1 MLERLSVP
9 RRALDFEDYIDILR
23 RNVRWVI
30 GPVFAGL
37 VISTVVAFMMEDTFV
52 SKALIRIVPQQIS
65 TELVQNVS
73 SQDVADRING
83 MAQSILSR
91 NTLTTLIA
99 AHGLYKKEM
108 ASEPMEDVVNKMR
121 DAIKI
126 RPTAGVAVT
135 GKTMPAMEVAFSYRD
150 RLVAK
155 AVCDDLVS
163 RFMGQSTQDTLD
175 TQLQAHEFL
184 NDEFER
190 AKHDLDVVE
199 QKLSDFQ
206 QRNAGR
212 LPEDMQ
218 LNISQMNALEGRL
231 SGLNEAAARNN
242 EQRMMLETALHTAKD
257 RLTSIRA
264 TSPELV
270 AHSQKL
276 KELDRKIEE
285 TQDKIASMKDRY
297 TDDYPD
303 LQAARDELALL
314 QRQREEAAK
323 EKTNQSKDDTLALD
337 TSGVSRERMDAQ
349 ANIQQLQ
356 TQLKA
361 NQLEAQQI
369 NSQIGN
375 VSNALRLYQARVE
388 QVPAG
393 EKEYA
398 DLIRDRD
405 LAKQTYSELQ
415 AKREKSAVSMDLE
428 RRKQGESLEVLDQA
442 SLPDTPTAPKRQLI
456 IPIGAVIGLILG
468 VVIVGVREVKDTSLK
483 NLKDARLY
491 TQLSILGSIPL
502 LENDLV
508 VQRRKQIMWVGWAT
522 ATLAGLAIVAGSVA
536 HYYMTLNQGGK

>member
-1 MLERLSVP
+1 MLDRLSVP
-9 RRALDFEDYIDILR
+9 RRALDFEDYVDVLR
-23 RNVRWVI
+23 RNIRWVI

-37 VISTVVAFMMEDTFV
+37 VISTVVAFLMEDTFV

-65 TELVQNVS
+65 PELVQNVS

-83 MAQSILSR
+83 MAQTILSR
-91 NTLTTLIA
+91 NTLTTLIT
-99 AHGLYKKEM
+99 AHGLYKKEI

-121 DAIKI
+121 EAIKI
-126 RPTAGVAVT
+126 KPTAGVAVT
-135 GKTMPAMEVAFSYRD
+135 GKTMAAMEVSFSYRD
-150 RLVAK
+150 RLLAK

-175 TQLQAHEFL
+175 TQLQANQFL

-190 AKHDLDVVE
+190 AKHDLDVLE

-206 QRNAGR
+206 ARNAGR

-257 RLTSIRA
+257 RLASIRA

-270 AHSQKL
+270 AHSQKV

-285 TQDKIASMKDRY
+285 LQDRIASMKDRY

-303 LQAARDELALL
+303 LQAARGELALL
-314 QRQREEAAK
+314 QRQREEAAN
-323 EKTNQSKDDTLALD
+323 EKVQAKDDSVALD
-337 TSGVSRERMDAQ
+337 ATGVTRERMDAQ
-349 ANIQQLQ
+349 ATIQQLQ

-361 NQLEAQQI
+361 NALEGQQV
-369 NSQIGN
+369 NSQIAN

-415 AKREKSAVSMDLE
+415 AKREKSSVSMDLE

-456 IPIGAVIGLILG
+456 VPIGAVIGLIAG
-468 VVIVGVREVKDTSLK
+468 VIIVAVREVKDTSLK

-536 HYYMTLNQGGK
+536 HYYMTLNQGSK